1 MQAEEAQNKG
11 ISGPIK
17 MTDVLQV
24 SFKKKTN
31 MEAISLVNGYF
42 DFSNYNMWPQI
53 WENNFVYILSAT

>member
-42 DFSNYNMWPQI
+42 DFSNYNM
-53 WENNFVYILSAT
+53 